1 MIYCIAMTFLAD
13 RNTKTLLILPEQ
25 FSFFCFAKAV
35 CISENINYI
44 FNEHGWQGS
53 KQKIYSNID
62 MEKVDL
68 RRLYYSYYLRR
79 LSSHNCFFS
88 FLLLE

>member
-1 MIYCIAMTFLAD
+1 MAFLTDRIA
-13 RNTKTLLILPEQ
+13 NTLLILPEQ

-35 CISENINYI
+35 RISENINYI

-53 KQKIYSNID
+53 KQNIYSNID

-79 LSSHNCFFS
+79 LSLYNCFFS

>member
-1 MIYCIAMTFLAD
+1 MTFLAD
-13 RNTKTLLILPEQ
+13 RNAKTLLILPEQ

-88 FLLLE
+88 FLL